1 MLSRRWMKMSEKE
14 ETINTKVKVLVVI
27 LFTIIT
33 ITVIHILINEGMA
46 KEQGI
51 TLINPTNVTNETF
64 RNGLPVYKDILTGI

>member
-1 MLSRRWMKMSEKE
+1 MKMIENE
-14 ETINTKVKVLVVI
+14 ETINTKIKIIVVI

-64 RNGLPVYKDILTGI
+64 RNNLPAYKDILTGM

>member
-1 MLSRRWMKMSEKE
+1 MKMTEKE
-14 ETINTKVKVLVVI
+14 ETINTKVKILVVI

-33 ITVIHILINEGMA
+33 ITVIHLLINEGMA

-64 RNGLPVYKDILTGI
+64 WNSLPVYKDMLTGI

>member
-1 MLSRRWMKMSEKE
+1 MKMIENE
-14 ETINTKVKVLVVI
+14 ETINTKIKIIVVI

-51 TLINPTNVTNETF
+51 TLINSINVTNETF
-64 RNGLPVYKDILTGI
+64 RNSLPVYKDMLTGI

>member
-1 MLSRRWMKMSEKE
+1 MIENE
-14 ETINTKVKVLVVI
+14 ETINTKIKIIIVI

-51 TLINPTNVTNETF
+51 TLINPTTVTNETF
-64 RNGLPVYKDILTGI
+64 RNSLPVCCVAQLITANTFS

>member
-1 MLSRRWMKMSEKE
+1 MKMIENE
-14 ETINTKVKVLVVI
+14 ETINTKIKIIVVI

-51 TLINPTNVTNETF
+51 TLNNQINVTTEIF
-64 RNGLPVYKDILTGI
+64 RNSFPVYKDMLIGI

>member
-1 MLSRRWMKMSEKE
+1 MKMIENE
-14 ETINTKVKVLVVI
+14 ETINTKIKIIVVI

-64 RNGLPVYKDILTGI
+64 RNSLPVYKDMLTGI

>member
-1 MLSRRWMKMSEKE
+1 MKMIENE
-14 ETINTKVKVLVVI
+14 ETVNTKIKIIIVI

-33 ITVIHILINEGMA
+33 ITVIHLLINEGMA

-64 RNGLPVYKDILTGI
+64 QHSLLIYKDILTGI

>member
-1 MLSRRWMKMSEKE
+1 MKMIENE
-14 ETINTKVKVLVVI
+14 ETINTKIKIIVVI

-51 TLINPTNVTNETF
+51 TLINPTNVTNEAF
-64 RNGLPVYKDILTGI
+64 RNNLPVFKDMLTGI

>member
-1 MLSRRWMKMSEKE
+1 MKMTERE
-14 ETINTKVKVLVVI
+14 ETINTKVKILVVI

-51 TLINPTNVTNETF
+51 ALINPTNVTNETF
-64 RNGLPVYKDILTGI
+64 RNSLPVYKDILTGI

>member
-1 MLSRRWMKMSEKE
+1 MIENE
-14 ETINTKVKVLVVI
+14 ETINTKIKIIVVI

-51 TLINPTNVTNETF
+51 TLINPTNVTNEAF
-64 RNGLPVYKDILTGI
+64 RNNLPVYKDMLTGI

>member
-1 MLSRRWMKMSEKE
+1 MKMIENE
-14 ETINTKVKVLVVI
+14 ETINTKIKIIVVI

-51 TLINPTNVTNETF
+51 TLINPTNVTNEAF
-64 RNGLPVYKDILTGI
+64 RNNLPVYKDMLTGI